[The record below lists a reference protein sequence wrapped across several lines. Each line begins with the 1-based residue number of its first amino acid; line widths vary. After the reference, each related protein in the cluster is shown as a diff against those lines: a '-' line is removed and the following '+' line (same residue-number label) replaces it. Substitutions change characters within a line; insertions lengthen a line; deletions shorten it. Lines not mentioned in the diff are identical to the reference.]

1 MTVGIGTGRMRR
13 IIAWALITL
22 MTAIAF
28 ATLILAL
35 ITVASAFAHAEP
47 AMGHPIERTP
57 DRGPGWAQNPYRE
70 PDVDQ
75 MTIDVDKGIRFVLEA
90 SPCWGLAANDEARRA
105 MAKMIADAS
114 RAHEVPPL
122 LLTVMAKR
130 ESSFATD
137 AIGQSRGEVGLL
149 QVHGLAA
156 RGCDLSTAEGQ
167 LACGARWLRLA
178 YDKCGTWES
187 AITAYAAG
195 YCHAQKDTRLDKL
208 VLSRYRQ
215 WQRTLAVIEGCN
227 SGHTDHWV
235 CQRRRETCVDAI
247 RVIARARTGKN
258 GRNAWMPRIQTP

>member
-1 MTVGIGTGRMRR
+1 MRK
-13 IIAWALITL
+13 IIAWTLITL
-22 MTAIAF
+22 LTAIAF
-28 ATLILAL
+28 GTLVLAL
-35 ITVASAFAHAEP
+35 VTVVSTVAHAEP
-47 AMGHPIERTP
+47 AMGHPIE
-57 DRGPGWAQNPYRE
+57 GPVRSHSTLIVDQNPY
-70 PDVDQ
+70 PDLDVDQ

-90 SPCWGLAANDEARRA
+90 SPCWGLAANDLERLI

-114 RAHEVPPL
+114 RAHDVPPL

-137 AIGQSRGEVGLL
+137 AIGESRGEVGLL

-156 RGCDLSTAEGQ
+156 RGCDLSTGEGQ

-195 YCHAQKDTRLDKL
+195 YCHAPKDSSLAKL

-258 GRNAWMPRIQTP
+258 GRNAWLPRVQTP

>member
-1 MTVGIGTGRMRR
+1 M
-13 IIAWALITL
+13 IAL
-22 MTAIAF
+22 MIAIAF
-28 ATLILAL
+28 GTLILAL
-35 ITVASAFAHAEP
+35 ITVASTVAHAEP
-47 AMGHPIERTP
+47 SMGHPIERTP
-57 DRGPGWAQNPYRE
+57 DRGPDWALNPYRDPE
-70 PDVDQ
+70 PTVDQ

-114 RAHEVPPL
+114 RDHDVPPL

-156 RGCDLSTAEGQ
+156 RGCDLSTGEGQ

-195 YCHAQKDTRLDKL
+195 YCHAPKDSSLAKL

-215 WQRTLAVIEGCN
+215 WQRTLAVIEECN

-247 RVIARARTGKN
+247 RVIARARVGKN
-258 GRNAWMPRIQTP
+258 GRNAWLPRVQTP

>member
-1 MTVGIGTGRMRR
+1 MRR
-13 IIAWALITL
+13 ILALTMIALL
-22 MTAIAF
+22 TAIAF
-28 ATLILAL
+28 GTLVLAL
-35 ITVASAFAHAEP
+35 ITVASTFANAEP
-47 AMGHPIERTP
+47 AMGHPLGEI
-57 DRGPGWAQNPYRE
+57 ANPYRE

-90 SPCWGLAANDEARRA
+90 SPCWGIAADDEARRG
-105 MAKMIADAS
+105 MAELIADAA
-114 RAHEVPPL
+114 RAHDVPPL

-137 AIGQSRGEVGLL
+137 AVGSLGERGVL

-156 RGCDLSTAEGQ
+156 RGCDLSTASGQ

-195 YCHAQKDTRLDKL
+195 YCHAPKDSSLAKL

-258 GRNAWMPRIQTP
+258 GRDPWMPRVQTP